1 MLTVQQ
7 KWFYLEIILVE
18 SGDNVE
24 KVPKELDR
32 FTEVNKVFKKNNE
45 ASIIRK
51 KSQTYL
57 CLPKYFIKADIY

>member
-32 FTEVNKVFKKNNE
+32 FTEVNKAFKKIMKQ
-45 ASIIRK
+45 ASLEK
-51 KSQTYL
+51 KSNL
-57 CLPKYFIKADIY
+57 F

>member
-51 KSQTYL
+51 KVKLICAYPNIL
-57 CLPKYFIKADIY
+57 